1 MSVEEFN
8 EKGLD
13 ALQEGR
19 FEDAIGFFQKA
30 TKVEPLD
37 SRLWFNLGVAYVRS
51 ERYQD
56 ASDVFHGLIIRRP
69 NMIQALSYAGWV
81 EINLGKLREASRFF
95 IIAKILDSDLPI
107 NLLEKAQQS
116 LNIKDNTRGT
126 QYLKWALAASLG
138 NEDIMQRIKQIHHQE

>member
-56 ASDVFHGLIIRRP
+56 ASDIFHGLTIRRP
-69 NMIQALSYAGWV
+69 GMVQAWSYAGWV
-81 EINLGKLREASRFF
+81 EINLGQLRKASRFF

-116 LNIKDNTRGT
+116 LKNKDTTRGI
-126 QYLKWALAASLG
+126 Q
-138 NEDIMQRIKQIHHQE
+138 